1 MSRSYK
7 RYAVVKDDERSYIPR
22 RYKQKTI
29 ANRAVRRHSDK
40 LNGAKYKRVSDS
52 WDICDW
58 SYSMTEGQLK
68 KKWAD
73 GDEWLH
79 GMFDTYKQAYR
90 WWYTSFKGK

>member
-7 RYAVVKDDERSYIPR
+7 RYAVTKDDERSLVPR

-29 ANRAVRRHSDK
+29 ANRAVRRANGK
-40 LNGAKYKRVSDS
+40 LDGGGFKRLYDS
-52 WDICDW
+52 WSICDW

-68 KKWAD
+68 KEWAD
-73 GDEWLH
+73 SDEWLH
-79 GMFDTYKQAYR
+79 GMFGTYKQAYR